1 VKLRA
6 SLCALLGTLLTI
18 IVPSI
23 SLAQG
28 VFGAFDALSEISIQP
43 TICIGYLF
51 PNKPNTLSID
61 MSGDSLVSIKKIK
74 QSFNVEGVW
83 TELVIPIRTPSPLGF
98 AVDFGWLF
106 STSTQSTET
115 YNLASSGYAERTWRT
130 STQMCHF
137 EVAATYRF
145 FPSLSGILGFRYDS
159 LMTNFFSPQWKSTNG
174 PTFAHD
180 NSAGLTLSAD
190 IPFFGLLLERN
201 IMYGGN
207 VRAGVTWLP
216 TLAGQLE
223 YKEVVRQNYFGTDET
238 KIYVANGV
246 SSSKELSSGHFL
258 ETVVEVSAP
267 IYRGAHAGAFL
278 KYSGIDG
285 SAPTAS
291 ATIGYSKKDNTIT
304 AITSEN
310 AEKNFN
316 MSSWIVGGTFSLNF

>member
-1 VKLRA
+1 MKLKA
-6 SLCALLGTLLTI
+6 SWYALVGTILTI
-18 IVPSI
+18 IAPSI

-28 VFGAFDALSEISIQP
+28 LFGGFDALSEISIQP

-51 PNKPNTLSID
+51 PNKPNTLSVD

-83 TELVIPIRTPSPLGF
+83 TELVIPIRTPAPLGF
-98 AVDFGWLF
+98 AIDFGWLF
-106 STSTQSTET
+106 SASTQSTET
-115 YNLASSGYAERTWRT
+115 YKLASGYAERTWRT

-159 LMTNFFSPQWKSTNG
+159 LMTNFFSPQTKSTNG
-174 PTFAHD
+174 LTFAHD
-180 NSAGLTLSAD
+180 NSASLTLSAD

-223 YKEVVRQNYFGTDET
+223 YKEVVRQNYFATDKT
-238 KIYVANGV
+238 YVANGV
-246 SSSKELSSGHFL
+246 SSFKEFSSGYFL
-258 ETVVEVSAP
+258 ETAVEVSAP
-267 IYRGAHAGAFL
+267 IYRGAQAGAFF

-291 ATIGYSKKDNTIT
+291 ATIGYGIKDGTIT

-310 AEKNFN
+310 VEKNFN